1 MTLALPAA
9 ASCMTTILIVEDD
22 TGIRTGIARLLRLQG
37 YGTLEAG
44 GGAAAL
50 EALRR
55 GGVAAVISDVMMPGM
70 DGFELVAAI
79 RADATLA
86 ATPVLLLTALG
97 DRASTRRG
105 MTAGADDY
113 LGKPFA
119 PQELVQALAGVLE
132 KKARMAGS
140 IELAVQDRVALLRR
154 QLAAAAGARR
164 RDEEYGLQPE
174 AGAVVDRQVEATVL
188 FADIRN
194 FTAVAQQ
201 LGSGEVAELL
211 VAYFEHACRP
221 VLANG
226 GAHVRFIGDGLM
238 SVFIDGPVALPA
250 ARRAVA
256 AALGIAL
263 AAHEFRAW
271 VEERFTR
278 LPPFAIGIG
287 LHAGEV
293 TLCRLGGDEGAETT
307 PIGDSVNVAARL
319 EAASKELGWTVVASH
334 AVLERAGAGVQTG
347 GAAALALRGRSE
359 DIQVH
364 EVTGLLTSPQEQ
376 LLGFA
381 SLDARGLAMRTA
393 VAVNSALAAQAPD
406 GSPVTVVAG
415 STLPKRGH

>member
-1 MTLALPAA
+1 
-9 ASCMTTILIVEDD
+9 MTTVLVVEDD
-22 TGIRTGIARLLRLQG
+22 AAIRAQIARLLRLQG
-37 YGTLEAG
+37 HVTLEAAD
-44 GGAAAL
+44 GGAAL
-50 EALRR
+50 DVLRR
-55 GGVAAVISDVMMPGM
+55 GGVAAVVSDVTMPGM

-79 RADATLA
+79 RADPALA

-97 DRASTRRG
+97 DRASMRRG
-105 MTAGADDY
+105 MTCGADDY
-113 LGKPFA
+113 LAKPFA
-119 PQELVQALAGVLE
+119 PAELVQAVAGVVA
-132 KKARMAGS
+132 KKARMADG
-140 IELAVQDRVALLRR
+140 IELAVQARVALLRR
-154 QLAAAAGARR
+154 QFEAAAGARLR
-164 RDEEYGLQPE
+164 GDEYGLQLE
-174 AGAVVDRQVEATVL
+174 AGAVVEGQVEATVL

-194 FTAVAQQ
+194 FTAVAEQ

-211 VAYFEHACRP
+211 AAYFEHACRP

-226 GAHVRFIGDGLM
+226 GVHVRFIGDGLM
-238 SVFIDGPVALPA
+238 CLFIDGPAPAPA

-271 VEERFTR
+271 VEQRFAG

-293 TLCRLGGDEGAETT
+293 TLCRLGEDGAEPT
-307 PIGDSVNVAARL
+307 PVGDSVNVAARL
-319 EAASKELGWTVVASH
+319 ESASKELGWTVVASR

-359 DIQVH
+359 DIAVH

-376 LLGFA
+376 LRGFP
-381 SLDARGLAMRTA
+381 SLDARGGAMRTA

-406 GSPVTVVAG
+406 GSPVKVVAG
-415 STLPKRGH
+415 PTHPPRGH